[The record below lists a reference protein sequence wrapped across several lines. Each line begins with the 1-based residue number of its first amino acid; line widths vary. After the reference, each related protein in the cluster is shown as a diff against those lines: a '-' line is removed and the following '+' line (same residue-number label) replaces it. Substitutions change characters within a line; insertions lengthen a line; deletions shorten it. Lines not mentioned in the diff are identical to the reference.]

1 MVLLRLHR
9 DRLQL
14 VSAAPVGAW
23 AQGVVFSADGRT
35 LAVQS
40 MAERNVAVFA
50 VGEDF
55 ALRDTGQRIPL
66 QGGGAALRT
75 AERPLR

>member
-1 MVLLRLHR
+1 
-9 DRLQL
+9 
-14 VSAAPVGAW
+14 
-23 AQGVVFSADGRT
+23 
-35 LAVQS
+35 
-40 MAERNVAVFA
+40 MAERSLSVFA
-50 VGEDF
+50 IGEDF